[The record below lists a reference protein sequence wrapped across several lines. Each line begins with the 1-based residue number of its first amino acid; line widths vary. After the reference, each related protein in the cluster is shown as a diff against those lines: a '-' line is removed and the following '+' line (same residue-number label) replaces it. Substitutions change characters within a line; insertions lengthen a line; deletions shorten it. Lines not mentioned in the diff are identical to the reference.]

1 MNDLV
6 EKVINGKT
14 YLVDKDGKIWYKK
27 EEEPTNET
35 EEMEEFTL
43 ELNIKTNGETFDC
56 WLSDNIGGSGISIK
70 ETNKKAF
77 LKSLVSYIEN
87 YL

>member
-14 YLVDKDGKIWYKK
+14 YLVDKDGKK
-27 EEEPTNET
+27 EEPNE
-35 EEMEEFTL
+35 MNEFTL
-43 ELNIKTNGETFDC
+43 ELNIKTNEKTFDC
-56 WLSDNIGGSGISIK
+56 WLSDDMGGSGISIK
-70 ETNKKAF
+70 KSNKKEFIEA
-77 LKSLVSYIEN
+77 LSAYIES

>member
-1 MNDLV
+1 MNNLV

-14 YLVDKDGKIWYKK
+14 YLVDKNGKICYEKT
-27 EEEPTNET
+27 EEPTNET
-35 EEMEEFTL
+35 KDMEEFTL
-43 ELNIKTNGETFDC
+43 ELNIKTNGNTFDC
-56 WLSDNIGGSGISIK
+56 WLSDDIGGSGISIK

>member
-1 MNDLV
+1 MNNLV

-14 YLVDKDGKIWYKK
+14 YLIDNNGKILYEKT
-27 EEEPTNET
+27 EEPTNET
-35 EEMEEFTL
+35 KDMEEFTL
-43 ELNIKTNGETFDC
+43 ELNIKTNGNTFDC
-56 WLSDNIGGSGISIK
+56 WLSDDIGGSGISIK

>member
-14 YLVDKDGKIWYKK
+14 YLVDKNGKIWYEKK
-27 EEEPTNET
+27 EEPNE
-35 EEMEEFTL
+35 MNEFTL
-43 ELNIKTNGETFDC
+43 ELNIKTNEKTFDC
-56 WLSDNIGGSGISIK
+56 WLSDDIGGSGISIK
-70 ETNKKAF
+70 KSNKKDFIEA
-77 LKSLVSYIEN
+77 LSSYIES

>member
-14 YLVDKDGKIWYKK
+14 YLVDKDGKICYEKN
-27 EEEPTNET
+27 EEPNE
-35 EEMEEFTL
+35 MNEFTL
-43 ELNIKTNGETFDC
+43 EVNIKTNGEAFDC
-56 WLSDNIGGSGISIK
+56 WLSDDIGGSGISIK
-70 ETNKKAF
+70 KSNKKDFIEA
-77 LKSLVSYIEN
+77 LSSYIES

>member
-1 MNDLV
+1 MDNLV

-14 YLVDKDGKIWYKK
+14 YLVDKNGKIWYEKK
-27 EEEPTNET
+27 EELTNET
-35 EEMEEFTL
+35 KETEEFTL

-56 WLSDNIGGSGISIK
+56 WLSDDIGGSGISIK

-77 LKSLVSYIEN
+77 LESLVSYIEN
-87 YL
+87 YF

>member
-14 YLVDKDGKIWYKK
+14 YLVDKDGKIWYEKK
-27 EEEPTNET
+27 EEPNED
-35 EEMEEFTL
+35 MNNFTL
-43 ELNIKTNGETFDC
+43 EINIKTDNLVTFDC
-56 WLSDNIGGSGISIK
+56 WLSDDIGGSGISIK
-70 ETNKKAF
+70 KSNKKEFIEA
-77 LKSLVSYIEN
+77 LSAYIES

>member
-14 YLVDKDGKIWYKK
+14 YLVDKNGKIWYEK
-27 EEEPTNET
+27 EKEPTNET
-35 EEMEEFTL
+35 KEMEEFTL

-56 WLSDNIGGSGISIK
+56 WLSDDIGGSGISIN

-77 LKSLVSYIEN
+77 LESLASYIEN

>member
-1 MNDLV
+1 M
-6 EKVINGKT
+6 
-14 YLVDKDGKIWYKK
+14 YL
-27 EEEPTNET
+27 TN
-35 EEMEEFTL
+35 M

-56 WLSDNIGGSGISIK
+56 WMSDDIGGSGISIK

-77 LKSLVSYIEN
+77 LESLASYIEN

>member
-1 MNDLV
+1 MINDLV

-14 YLVDKDGKIWYKK
+14 YLVDKYGKIWYEK
-27 EEEPTNET
+27 EEEPK
-35 EEMEEFTL
+35 EEVNEFTL
-43 ELNIKTNGETFDC
+43 EVNIKTNGENIDC

-70 ETNKKAF
+70 KSNKKDFIEA
-77 LKSLVSYIEN
+77 LSAYIES

>member
-14 YLVDKDGKIWYKK
+14 YLVDKDGKIWYEKK
-27 EEEPTNET
+27 EEPNE
-35 EEMEEFTL
+35 MNEFTL
-43 ELNIKTNGETFDC
+43 ELNIKTNEKTFDC
-56 WLSDNIGGSGISIK
+56 WLSDDIGGSGISIK
-70 ETNKKAF
+70 KSNKKDFIEA
-77 LKSLVSYIEN
+77 LSAYIES

>member
-14 YLVDKDGKIWYKK
+14 YLVDKNGKIWYEK
-27 EEEPTNET
+27 EKEPTNET
-35 EEMEEFTL
+35 KEMEEFTL

-56 WLSDNIGGSGISIK
+56 WLSDDIGGSGISIK

-77 LKSLVSYIEN
+77 LESLASYIEN

>member
-14 YLVDKDGKIWYKK
+14 YLVDKNGKICYVKN
-27 EEEPTNET
+27 EEPNED
-35 EEMEEFTL
+35 MNEFTL
-43 ELNIKTNGETFDC
+43 EINIKTDNLVTFDC
-56 WLSDNIGGSGISIK
+56 WLSDDIGGSGISIK
-70 ETNKKAF
+70 KSNKKDFIEA
-77 LKSLVSYIEN
+77 LSAYIES